1 MYFLILKKDMKKI
14 QRGTKKKDKSTMH
27 IMRWEKINRR
37 LKEILGL

>member
-1 MYFLILKKDMKKI
+1 MYFLILKKDMIKI
-14 QRGTKKKDKSTMH
+14 QRGTKKDKSTMH